1 MIVCT
6 VTLKTSQKAAPGRIN
21 FDVSK
26 NTNEPPPYT
35 GSHVWPVRQAQVE
48 AFNPQNPWVHGMLCK
63 VVDTAGYV
71 PWRDS
76 FSFINC
82 LFIPFE

>member
-6 VTLKTSQKAAPGRIN
+6 VILKTSQKAAPGRIN
-21 FDVSK
+21 FGVSK
-26 NTNEPPPYT
+26 NTNEPPRTRDRSEGRYDRHRSQQLT
-35 GSHVWPVRQAQVE
+35 HK
-48 AFNPQNPWVHGMLCK
+48 NPWVHEMLCE